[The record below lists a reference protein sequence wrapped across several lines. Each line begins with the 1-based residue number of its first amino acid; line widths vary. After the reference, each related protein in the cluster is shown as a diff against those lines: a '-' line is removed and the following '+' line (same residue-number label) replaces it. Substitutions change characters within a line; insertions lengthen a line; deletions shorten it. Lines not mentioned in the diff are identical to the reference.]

1 MDYYRD
7 WTGEFYTWTSKYKNY
22 WGPFK
27 DFMDDYDEEN
37 YRRIFLPPDA
47 SSLSYTAADCEFF
60 RVSKEDY
67 EFFRNLISGTK
78 QVVFDANGAG
88 TVFRYTIVVEVAED
102 VFERPEITVLSHEGM
117 YTICEN
123 LVNKKIYDKKE
134 DAGAYIL
141 KWILEHID

>member
-7 WTGEFYTWTSKYKNY
+7 WTGEFYTWTHKYKYY
-22 WGPFK
+22 WRGGFR
-27 DFMDDYDEEN
+27 DFGDDSDEEN
-37 YRRIFLPPDA
+37 YGRMFLPPDE
-47 SSLSYTAADCEFF
+47 SPLSYTAADCEFF

-78 QVVFDANGAG
+78 QVIFDANGAG
-88 TVFRYTIVVEVAED
+88 TVFRYTVVVEFD
-102 VFERPEITVLSHEGM
+102 RPEITVLSHEGM
-117 YTICEN
+117 YMISEN

-141 KWILEHID
+141 KWILEQID

>member
-22 WGPFK
+22 WRG
-27 DFMDDYDEEN
+27 MDDYDEEN
-37 YRRIFLPPDA
+37 YRRIFLPDE
-47 SSLSYTAADCEFF
+47 SLLSYTEAGCEFF

-67 EFFRNLISGTK
+67 EFFHNLISGTK

-88 TVFRYTIVVEVAED
+88 TVFRYTVVKFD
-102 VFERPEITVLSHEGM
+102 RPEITVLSNEGTYM
-117 YTICEN
+117 ISEN